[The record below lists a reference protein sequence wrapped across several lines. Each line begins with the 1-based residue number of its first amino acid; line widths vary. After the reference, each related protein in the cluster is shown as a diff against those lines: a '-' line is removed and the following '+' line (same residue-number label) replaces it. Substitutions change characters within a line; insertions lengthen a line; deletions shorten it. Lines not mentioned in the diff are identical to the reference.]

1 MHMNKH
7 QLNNIDLKNK
17 KIIVIGGGVI
27 GASWAAVFLA
37 HKMIVTIC
45 DPKEGIELEI
55 VNNIDKALSELSDIG
70 FNDSNITT
78 SNSHIFFEKDIKKA
92 VIDADYIQENGPENI
107 DFKVALWE
115 EIEAYAP
122 SHTCFYSSSSSLTAT
137 EQSMKLKNRSR
148 LIIGHPF
155 NPPHLMP
162 LVEVVPG
169 QINNSEIVLHAMCFY
184 HSLGKEPRLVNKEC
198 SGFVANRLQ
207 SAIFR
212 ECVYLV
218 QEGIVSVDELDKIVT
233 SSLGIRWVSGGP
245 FLSFHLGGGE
255 GGISHFLEH
264 LAPAMETLWKQQ
276 LANPVSF
283 DDKTKKRIVEQISKA
298 YGIDK
303 IDTLNENMSE
313 KEINIIKTLNNI

>member
-1 MHMNKH
+1 MKKL

-17 KIIVIGGGVI
+17 KVTVIGGGVI
-27 GASWAAVFLA
+27 GASWAAIFLA
-37 HKMIVTIC
+37 HKMRVTIC
-45 DPKEGIELEI
+45 DPKDGIEKEI
-55 VNNIDKALSELSDIG
+55 VSHIKKILLELSDIG
-70 FNDSNITT
+70 FNDSNVTI
-78 SNSHIFFEKDIKKA
+78 NNAHLYFEKDIKKA
-92 VIDADYIQENGPENI
+92 VVDADYIQENGPENK
-107 DFKVALWE
+107 DFKINLWA
-115 EIEAYAP
+115 EIESYAP
-122 SHTCFYSSSSSLTAT
+122 SHACFYSSSSGLTAT
-137 EQSMKLKNRSR
+137 EQSLKLKDKSR

-169 QINNSEIVLHAMCFY
+169 KVQSSDLVNHAMCFY
-184 HSLGKEPRLVNKEC
+184 HSLGKEPRLVKKEC

-218 QEGIVSVDELDKIVT
+218 QEGIVSVDELDNIVT

-255 GGISHFLEH
+255 GGITHFLEH
-264 LAPAMETLWKQQ
+264 LAPGMEKLWEQQ

-283 DDKTKKRIVEQISKA
+283 DNRTKEMIIEQISKT
-298 YGIDK
+298 YGTEE
-303 IDTLNENMSE
+303 IDTLSKKMND
-313 KEINIIKTLNNI
+313 KEINIIKTLK